1 MAQCGGILML
11 NSLGTTEGK
20 LALFSTI
27 DKAKFRRPVV
37 PGDQMVMEIEMI
49 NQRRNI
55 IQLRGKSFV
64 DGELVAEAEMMA
76 AVVDKNPPKPKSA

>member
-1 MAQCGGILML
+1 VK
-11 NSLGTTEGK
+11 EK

-37 PGDQMVMEIEMI
+37 PGDQMIMEIEMV
-49 NQRRNI
+49 NRRRNI

-64 DGELVAEAEMMA
+64 EGELVAEAEMMA
-76 AVVDKNPPKPKSA
+76 AVVDRKSAKTKPADTE